1 MQIASIQSAIFTSNT
16 INDPKDFFLELN
28 GALDALFTTPP
39 QVNSLH
45 GMIPPEI
52 PRVVG
57 SSDDG
62 RYTCNIGLNKIDF
75 FVAPN
80 LINDTITP
88 AQLYEDL
95 LEKTKKIIKFVSREN
110 QIVRF
115 GIVGNFYEFDKSPSN
130 AIRDVFFKNN
140 NESLSELS
148 IRKNTIIEIN
158 GIKINQLI
166 NISNGEFFNEL
177 GRKDIVTIQLDYNN
191 SQLTPLRN
199 ESECL
204 LLLDKIKEAAS
215 LECAKE
221 LFKK

>member
-1 MQIASIQSAIFTSNT
+1 
-16 INDPKDFFLELN
+16 
-28 GALDALFTTPP
+28 
-39 QVNSLH
+39 
-45 GMIPPEI
+45 MIPPEI
-52 PRVVG
+52 PRVFG

-62 RYTCNIGLNKIDF
+62 SYTCNIGLNKIDF
-75 FVAPN
+75 FVVPD
-80 LINDTITP
+80 LINNTITP

-95 LEKTKKIIKFVSREN
+95 LEKTRKILKFVSREN

-130 AIRDVFFKNN
+130 AIRDIFFKNN

-148 IRKNTIIEIN
+148 IRKNTIIEVN
-158 GIKINQLI
+158 GIKINQLV

-177 GRKDIVTIQLDYNN
+177 GKKDIITIQLDYNN

-199 ESECL
+199 YSECL
-204 LLLDKIKEAAS
+204 ALLDTIKEAAN

-221 LFKK
+221 LLKK